1 MKDTVKEMYE
11 FLQANKNVRVYGVF
25 SLNKVD
31 WTVYCALYTSVNR
44 HERLITKAGHS
55 CSHGSM
61 HEFAK
66 EKALITTLVQL
77 ADFLDKQVIVHGG
90 VSLKDLYFNPQA
102 NIADLIQANMLYVTN
117 SKTGE
122 VIVKP
127 NQSKIFLMQ
136 QVERL
141 FEVMGYSLRFKRT
154 PVNLSYVLSKIQ

>member
-11 FLQANKNVRVYGVF
+11 LLKENKNVRVYGVF

-141 FEVMGYSLRFKRT
+141 FEVMGYSLKFKRT
-154 PVNLSYVLSKIQ
+154 SVNLSYVLSKIQ